1 MNEWCISMA
10 PYPCL
15 LMALYNSLPGT
26 LVRLQLKLVISETIS
41 YYQEPPKT
49 DRNHFIYQ
57 EPLKKYKPFHNARNL
72 VETIWNR
79 FDYQGNH

>member
-41 YYQEPPKT
+41 YYQEP
-49 DRNHFIYQ
+49 
-57 EPLKKYKPFHNARNL
+57 LKKYKPFHNARNL
-72 VETIWNR
+72 VETIWNH

>member
-49 DRNHFIYQ
+49 NSKHFINQ

-72 VETIWNR
+72 VETIWNH